1 MAIWENPWMF
11 PLIITKF
18 QNNIEQR
25 QPEASKWLKR
35 IHVEMNFS
43 FFYLS
48 LRASLVGG
56 ALHLFWG
63 TMRPQDSAANILIS

>member
-1 MAIWENPWMF
+1 MAKKNTRWNEFFI
-11 PLIITKF
+11 
-18 QNNIEQR
+18 
-25 QPEASKWLKR
+25 
-35 IHVEMNFS
+35 
-43 FFYLS
+43 FYLS